1 MPDFDNYEHGTEGLA
16 RLRNGFE
23 HMICSIRLHPN
34 VRGLRVAAEAMH
46 TKNLRIVDPK
56 QPGTPTLAPCCSCS
70 APNHGRDQQLCHNLL
85 LRLDEVEG
93 GGVVGRGGVEEGGEG
108 VEEGGGW
115 GGRGGWRCRVDARGR
130 NVSANSVAL
139 LITNIA
145 TIFPR
150 RVLSGV

>member
-34 VRGLRVAAEAMH
+34 VRGLRVAAEAEAMH

-70 APNHGRDQQLCHNLL
+70 APNHGRDQQLCRNLL

-93 GGVVGRGGVEEGGEG
+93 GGGVGWGGVEEGGEG
-108 VEEGGGW
+108 VEEEVEGGEGGEGGGAGW
-115 GGRGGWRCRVDARGR
+115 TLVGGMSMLIR
-130 NVSANSVAL
+130 L
-139 LITNIA
+139 L
-145 TIFPR
+145 F
-150 RVLSGV
+150 